1 MEDAVNQTMM
11 RKGLQLRSRGLKQE
25 KKFMSKSQLS
35 IEYLDL
41 MRKHLPCKL
50 ANVCFRSKLSK
61 FEK

>member
-1 MEDAVNQTMM
+1 MEDAV
-11 RKGLQLRSRGLKQE
+11 QE

-41 MRKHLPCKL
+41 MYEKRKHLPCKL
-50 ANVCFRSKLSK
+50 ANVCFRSKLSR